1 MSIPSWPCRHF
12 GTAQRWA
19 TGKRAIGRR
28 PRLLSQ
34 LRSPLAPPSGGRGGK
49 TVPSRPPRLRR
60 LPRSARRRPRTS
72 TTQLVQ
78 GTGTWRCEVRSSGRP
93 QTPSHW
99 DRRMVSGSLSVAPR
113 RRSAATWT
121 GSSHRVRGTKA
132 SGPSRSRARLISAKV
147 SMQAF
152 SNDRANGSRVRDPT
166 PPRHVNVGYCWRRD
180 VALKAPQDLPAGLS
194 ARAPS
199 SRQHAAPLDG
209 LAQALELQDIGTDQV
224 AAIAFGAWAF
234 DGDWDRSTRTK
245 SVTEGL
251 GRSRSQRTMQP
262 GTGSCGSGGSASLEP
277 RSWESRSSFRPRRGQ
292 PGRSALP

>member
-1 MSIPSWPCRHF
+1 VSIPSWPCRHF

-166 PPRHVNVGYCWRRD
+166 PPPRQRRVLLAVRRRTEGAPGLACRTLGTRAEQSTACGAARWSGTGARAAGHRHGPGRRD
-180 VALKAPQDLPAGLS
+180 RVRGVGLRRRLGS
-194 ARAPS
+194 
-199 SRQHAAPLDG
+199 LD
-209 LAQALELQDIGTDQV
+209 AHEV
-224 AAIAFGAWAF
+224 
-234 DGDWDRSTRTK
+234 RYRRTGPK
-245 SVTEGL
+245 
-251 GRSRSQRTMQP
+251 
-262 GTGSCGSGGSASLEP
+262 
-277 RSWESRSSFRPRRGQ
+277 
-292 PGRSALP
+292 